1 MKTAS
6 LSLGASQQLVVRQLF
21 DLLKTCLRW
30 EARLLEVFFFPL
42 SPVTKF
48 GVLDGSVPS
57 LWGKGKNRD
66 GHHNTVSPRS
76 PIYHRHVFT
85 VSKNLVAHMLTIFLV
100 GCPTI
105 AIGLLTY

>member
-21 DLLKTCLRW
+21 DLLKACLRL
-30 EARLLEVFFFPL
+30 EARLLELFFFPL

-57 LWGKGKNRD
+57 LWRKGKIEM
-66 GHHNTVSPRS
+66 GITIRS
-76 PIYHRHVFT
+76 
-85 VSKNLVAHMLTIFLV
+85 LL
-100 GCPTI
+100 
-105 AIGLLTY
+105 GLLFITATYLLLARAWSRTC